1 MNRLET
7 TTELGEVPTVPFVPA
22 SVASRIFAQKRLLT
36 AEEVADY
43 LHLSRKHIFRMAR
56 AGRIPSVRIGGSV
69 RFDPRKTGE
78 WLKQNYLQQ
87 RPARRATRVQ

>member
-1 MNRLET
+1 MNRMET
-7 TTELGEVPTVPFVPA
+7 TTEIGELPTVPQVPA
-22 SVASRIFAQKRLLT
+22 SVASRIFAQKNLLT
-36 AEEVADY
+36 AEEVAGY
-43 LHLSRKHIFRMAR
+43 LHLSRKHIFRMAKV
-56 AGRIPSVRIGGSV
+56 GRIPSVRIGGSV

>member
-1 MNRLET
+1 MET
-7 TTELGEVPTVPFVPA
+7 ITQELPTVPLVPA
-22 SVASRIFAQKRLLT
+22 SVASRIFAHKVLLT
-36 AEEVADY
+36 ADELAQF
-43 LHLSRKHIFRMAR
+43 LHLSRKHIFRMAK

-78 WLKQNYLQQ
+78 WLRQNYLQQ

>member
-1 MNRLET
+1 METITNRALT
-7 TTELGEVPTVPFVPA
+7 MPQVPA
-22 SVASRIFAQKRLLT
+22 SIASRIFACKSLLT
-36 AEEVADY
+36 ADDLADY
-43 LHLSRKHIFRMAR
+43 LSLSRKHIFRMAK

-87 RPARRATRVQ
+87 RAARRAVRVQ